1 MGSIIGLGGWTPFYY
16 YLLITAVTKLI
27 KDDFFF
33 GDSHIID
40 SKISNH
46 KIICLF
52 FGYSSEALFGLL
64 IFIYFE
70 YREYKRKMK
79 KKSIQYENDKELN
92 KKSIFDKIIEI
103 LLNKKINDSV
113 PKKKNSLN
121 INDASVND
129 STVNENKQ
137 NASMRNYSLIH
148 NDLYQSVTENSFWY
162 IILCCLLIDI
172 KEFVYKIIYSINN
185 IFDYYFLN
193 LIILTLILR
202 FKYRQKIFKHQ
213 LLSLMIVIII
223 SNICLLSC
231 LFLDTSLNTE
241 DGKENKKLIIQVFNG
256 LSVLFFILI
265 YVISSLAFCA
275 GIVLQKNLM
284 DKKFVF
290 PYKILLYKGVIGML
304 LSIIGLIISSNLKC
318 QKDYIE
324 KIKNMDN
331 FDVFLC
337 HNIYKDNYYYDHF
350 IGYFSEEKDTAKE
363 LILIISYCIFH
374 FFCEFSLILINIFL
388 SPTHYLIAE
397 SLYSLIHLPV
407 NLITSMSSQDIKKC
421 FSAGEDNDFCIS
433 QLYNAIIQTPATQ
446 FLKYISCFFDFIGY
460 MIYLEII
467 ELKFWGLNKNI
478 RRNIEKRATIDGI
491 LGQKEL
497 DDDSDQSEDSVDSE
511 EGKED
516 KEGKENKGDKNDEG
530 KEEECQEEE
539 GKGEA

>member
-16 YLLITAVTKLI
+16 YLLVTAAAKLI

-33 GDSHIID
+33 GDSNIID
-40 SKISNH
+40 SNIKNH
-46 KIICLF
+46 KIISLF
-52 FGYSSEALFGLL
+52 FGYFSEDLFGLL
-64 IFIYFE
+64 IFIYSE

-79 KKSIQYENDKELN
+79 KKSIQYENNKELN
-92 KKSIFDKIIEI
+92 NKSIFDKINE
-103 LLNKKINDSV
+103 LLSNKKMNYPTPTNDE
-113 PKKKNSLN
+113 
-121 INDASVND
+121 VND
-129 STVNENKQ
+129 STANEKKQ

-162 IILCCLLIDI
+162 IVLSCLLIDI
-172 KEFVYKIIYSINN
+172 KEFVYKLIYSINN

-193 LIILTLILR
+193 LIILTLILKY
-202 FKYRQKIFKHQ
+202 KYRQKIFKHQ

-241 DGKENKKLIIQVFNG
+241 DGKEKKKLIIEVFNT
-256 LSVLFFILI
+256 LSVIFFILI

-284 DKKFVF
+284 DKKFVS

-304 LSIIGLIISSNLKC
+304 LSIIGLIISSNFKC
-318 QKDYIE
+318 PNDYLE

-331 FDVFLC
+331 FDIFLC
-337 HNIYKDNYYYDHF
+337 HNYYGGNYYYDHF
-350 IGYFSEEKDTAKE
+350 ILYFSESENIVKE
-363 LILIISYCIFH
+363 VILIISYCIFH

-407 NLITSMSSQDIKKC
+407 NFIASVSTQEIKKC
-421 FSAGEDNDFCIS
+421 FSDEGGDDSCITDV
-433 QLYNAIIQTPATQ
+433 YNAIIQTPATQ
-446 FLKYISCFFDFIGY
+446 ILKYISCFFDFTGY

-478 RRNIEKRATIDGI
+478 RRNIEKRATIDGR

-497 DDDSDQSEDSVDSE
+497 DDDSEQSEDSIDSE
-511 EGKED
+511 EVKED
-516 KEGKENKGDKNDEG
+516 KEGKENKGDK
-530 KEEECQEEE
+530 EEECEEEE
-539 GKGEA
+539 GKREV

>member
-16 YLLITAVTKLI
+16 YLLVTAAAKLI

-33 GDSHIID
+33 GDSNIID
-40 SKISNH
+40 SNIKNH
-46 KIICLF
+46 KIISLF
-52 FGYSSEALFGLL
+52 FGYFSEALFGLL
-64 IFIYFE
+64 IFIYCE

-79 KKSIQYENDKELN
+79 KKSIQYENDKELKN
-92 KKSIFDKIIEI
+92 KSIFDKINEI
-103 LLNKKINDSV
+103 LSDKKMNYPVS
-113 PKKKNSLN
+113 KKKSLKT
-121 INDASVND
+121 NDEVND
-129 STVNENKQ
+129 STVNEKKK

-162 IILCCLLIDI
+162 IILSCLLINI
-172 KEFVYKIIYSINN
+172 KEFVYKLIYSINN

-193 LIILTLILR
+193 LFILTLILK

-241 DGKENKKLIIQVFNG
+241 DGKEKKKLIIQVFNT
-256 LSVLFFILI
+256 LSVIFFILI

-284 DKKFVF
+284 DKKFVS

-304 LSIIGLIISSNLKC
+304 LSIIGLIISSNFKC
-318 QKDYIE
+318 PNDYLE

-331 FDVFLC
+331 FDIFLC
-337 HNIYKDNYYYDHF
+337 HNRYGKNYYYDHF
-350 IGYFSEEKDTAKE
+350 ILYFSECKNIAKE
-363 LILIISYCIFH
+363 VILIIFYCIFH

-407 NLITSMSSQDIKKC
+407 NFIANLSTQEIKHC
-421 FSAGEDNDFCIS
+421 FSDEGGDDSCIT
-433 QLYNAIIQTPATQ
+433 QIYNEIIQTPATQ
-446 FLKYISCFFDFIGY
+446 ILKYISCFFDFTGY
-460 MIYLEII
+460 IIYLEII

-478 RRNIEKRATIDGI
+478 RKNIEKRATIDGR

-497 DDDSDQSEDSVDSE
+497 DDDSEQSEDSVDSE

-516 KEGKENKGDKNDEG
+516 KEGKENKGDKEEG
-530 KEEECQEEE
+530 KEEECEEEE
-539 GKGEA
+539 GKGEV